1 VIVGDDFIVSSM
13 PNAGT
18 PLGVQ
23 RYVVEW
29 AETLETAA
37 AFAVHSILRRY
48 TGWYDGNG

>member
-18 PLGVQ
+18 SFRVQ
-23 RYVVEW
+23 RVLEW

-48 TGWYDGNG
+48 TGWCDGNG